1 MSEELTKSNNLT
13 LHSDGTSK
21 FGQHYEG
28 FQLSTSLGSYSL
40 GLTEILTG
48 SADVVLQTL
57 KGILEDIN
65 FAVGNGTEQ
74 KVLACIKKKFFKSL
88 TLASFFIYFV
98 IY

>member
-21 FGQHYEG
+21 FGQHYED

-48 SADVVLQTL
+48 SADVPLQTL
-57 KGILEDIN
+57 KGIWKILILLL
-65 FAVGNGTEQ
+65 AMVPS
-74 KVLACIKKKFFKSL
+74 KKYWLVLRKSF
-88 TLASFFIYFV
+88 SNH
-98 IY
+98 